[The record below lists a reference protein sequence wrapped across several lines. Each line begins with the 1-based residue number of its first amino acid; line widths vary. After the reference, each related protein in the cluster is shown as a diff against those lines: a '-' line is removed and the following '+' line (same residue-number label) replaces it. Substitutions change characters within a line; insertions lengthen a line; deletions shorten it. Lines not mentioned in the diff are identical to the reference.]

1 VDAYIRDEGSVVRY
15 WYPVH
20 AVKPQPPAFG
30 RLSSLTFVDQE
41 KASFEIYT
49 ELWNCENTLTRMYSR
64 SAAIKLLDCKHKL
77 LMEKQGGLNVGKTLF
92 HHANPYSRKLIS
104 KGGVGIHIK

>member
-1 VDAYIRDEGSVVRY
+1 MDVYIRDEGSVVRY

-30 RLSSLTFVDQE
+30 RLSSLTIVDQE

-49 ELWNCENTLTRMYSR
+49 ELWNCENTLAGMYCR
-64 SAAIKLLDCKHKL
+64 SAAIKLLESKQNL
-77 LMEKQGGLNVGKTLF
+77 LTGKQGEGKQNRL
-92 HHANPYSRKLIS
+92 AR
-104 KGGVGIHIK
+104 VCV

>member
-1 VDAYIRDEGSVVRY
+1 MDVYIRDEGSVVRY

-49 ELWNCENTLTRMYSR
+49 ELWNCETTLARMFSR
-64 SAAIKLLDCKHKL
+64 SAAIKLLDCK
-77 LMEKQGGLNVGKTLF
+77 Q
-92 HHANPYSRKLIS
+92 KLITDQG
-104 KGGVGIHIK
+104 KRKKH

>member
-1 VDAYIRDEGSVVRY
+1 VDVYIRDEGSVVRY

-77 LMEKQGGLNVGKTLF
+77 LMEKQGGLNVG
-92 HHANPYSRKLIS
+92 R
-104 KGGVGIHIK
+104 